1 MAGLIV
7 RGNTYYAVF
16 LSAGREMRVS
26 TKVHVKPTA
35 ADGKMTARGLRRLAE
50 AEANKI
56 QAQRTTQA
64 SVAGAL
70 QNTAFSALAAGA
82 TPAEIAAAAK
92 ELLRMAGAGAVTVGE
107 YAEQFAART
116 YTAASGGQ
124 KTRANRRASVNAL
137 FRAVPGWRQ
146 KSMSDITSA
155 MAEDAVD
162 KDLQFVSG
170 STVDRHVHDWS
181 AMFNRAV
188 REGLISSNPFKGLR
202 LPDWA
207 LQEEVKRRAFTA
219 EELAEVLRFPGE
231 WPDMVRVCL
240 MLGGKR
246 LGDVGLL
253 TWSQWDRDNSR
264 LFLTT
269 QKDNKRMTVPVIT
282 PLKKLLER
290 RKALQGDVSPYV
302 FPYAAA
308 RYYQSGN
315 THKLSN
321 EFSSLLK
328 KAGIG
333 RAAGD
338 KRAKCQ
344 RVQNEVCFHALRTT
358 ATTYLLDIGCP
369 PPLVQLLVGHLDPD
383 IEREHYYSPTAET
396 KGNYLLKLADLLGE
410 EAAEG

>member
-1 MAGLIV
+1 
-7 RGNTYYAVF
+7 
-16 LSAGREMRVS
+16 MRVS

-70 QNTAFSALAAGA
+70 QHTAFAALAAGA
-82 TPAEIAAAAK
+82 TPAEIAEAAQ
-92 ELLRMAGAGAVTVGE
+92 ELLRMAGVGAVTVGE
-107 YAEQFAART
+107 YAEKFADMR

-124 KTRANRRASVNAL
+124 KTRANRRAGINAL
-137 FRAVPGWRQ
+137 FRSVPGWRN
-146 KSMSDITSA
+146 KCLSDITQA

-170 STVDRHVHDWS
+170 STVDRHVQEWS

-188 REGLISSNPFKGLR
+188 REGLVKSNPFKGLR
-202 LPDWA
+202 LPNWA
-207 LQEEVKRRAFTA
+207 TQEAVKRRAFTPA
-219 EELAEVLRFPGE
+219 ELAEVLKFPGE

-253 TWSQWDRDNSR
+253 TWEQWDKEGSR

-282 PLKKLLER
+282 PLKNLLDR
-290 RKALQGDVSPYV
+290 RRALQGDVSPYV

-308 RYYQSGN
+308 RFFQSGN
-315 THKLSN
+315 TNKLSN
-321 EFSSLLK
+321 EFSTMLK

-333 RAAGD
+333 RVATE

-344 RVQNEVCFHALRTT
+344 RLQNEVCFHALRTT

-410 EAAEG
+410 EVAEG